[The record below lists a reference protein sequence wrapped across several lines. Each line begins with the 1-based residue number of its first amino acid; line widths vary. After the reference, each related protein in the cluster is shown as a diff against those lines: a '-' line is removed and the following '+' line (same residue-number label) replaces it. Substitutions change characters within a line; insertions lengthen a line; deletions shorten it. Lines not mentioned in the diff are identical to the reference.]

1 MELIITLVS
10 KLAAMLLYVVVGYII
25 VKAGVLSAEESK
37 PFSKLVV
44 YVLQPC
50 LIVSAFQIE
59 VTPERLRGFLAVLVF
74 SSLIYLVW
82 IVLTKVFKKPFGL
95 TRIDEATL
103 VYSNVGNLVLPLI
116 EMTLGREMV
125 FYASAVQIPFNLLI
139 WTHGY
144 QTIRGEKGFHI
155 KGALTNTNVI
165 AIFVGLILMITGVRI
180 PDIPATALQG
190 FSSMVGPASMLVVG
204 MVITQRDL
212 RSVFTFKKAWLILA
226 GRLVVFPLV
235 AILLL
240 FVSGFLRNFPAF
252 APMLMAGMMSL
263 SAPPSSTVSQLAVVY
278 DVEPVES
285 SIYNVLGTF
294 VCIVTMPA
302 VIALFQAVFM

>member
-25 VKAGVLSAEESK
+25 VKVGVLSAEESK

-50 LIVSAFQIE
+50 LIVNAFQIE

-74 SSLIYLVW
+74 STLIYLIW
-82 IVLTKVFKKPFGL
+82 IVLTKILKRPFGL

-155 KGALTNTNVI
+155 KSALTNPNVI
-165 AIFVGLILMITGVRI
+165 AVFVGLILMITGI
-180 PDIPATALQG
+180 Y
-190 FSSMVGPASMLVVG
+190 S
-204 MVITQRDL
+204 
-212 RSVFTFKKAWLILA
+212 
-226 GRLVVFPLV
+226 RL
-235 AILLL
+235 
-240 FVSGFLRNFPAF
+240 
-252 APMLMAGMMSL
+252 MMSL
-263 SAPPSSTVSQLAVVY
+263 ASKGGL
-278 DVEPVES
+278 
-285 SIYNVLGTF
+285 IW
-294 VCIVTMPA
+294 
-302 VIALFQAVFM
+302 